1 MSIRIAA
8 LSRPAFIPL
17 AALVAAGMA
26 CARSDVPVT
35 AGIGGGGLEPL
46 PSATATSADPSALPT
61 TAPPTAVQVS
71 PTPLAPPASPTTV
84 PTPTLGF
91 SGTAEPFVYVSQ
103 AGDTLPALAARFGV
117 VPEDITA
124 SAALP
129 QDGTMIDPG
138 QLLSIPRRL
147 AATGPGELL
156 VPDSE
161 AVFSPH
167 AVDFDVVAFVDE
179 QGGYLGD
186 YRETVGGRLRSG
198 GEVVAQVARDNSV
211 NPRLLLA
218 LIEYSA
224 GWLTDPVR
232 PSGDA
237 LRYPMGN
244 IDPEFPG
251 LFRQLT
257 WVADELGNGYY
268 GWRAGTLVEL
278 HFEDDTRTRLSPE
291 LNAGTVALQYFFA
304 VRNGPLAWAQ
314 ALAPDG
320 FIATYRALFGD
331 PWEYAYPLFEPGVV
345 QPLLDL
351 PFLPGHTWSF
361 TGGPHGAWEFESAW
375 AALDFAPATANLGCD
390 PSPDWAVASA
400 PGLVLRSGG
409 GVVILD
415 LDGDGREQTGWVL
428 VYLHIA
434 NLGRVAAGEF
444 VEAGDLLGH
453 PSCEGGLATGTHLH
467 IARKYN
473 GEWILADGPLPFE
486 LSGWVA
492 HGGTR
497 PYEGTLTRGD
507 SVVIASPFGTLQTQ
521 ISR

>member
-1 MSIRIAA
+1 MPRLVFAA
-8 LSRPAFIPL
+8 L
-17 AALVAAGMA
+17 AALIISGMA

-46 PSATATSADPSALPT
+46 ASATQVPPEPSTL
-61 TAPPTAVQVS
+61 PPTDPPTSMPAT
-71 PTPLAPPASPTTV
+71 PTPLAPPASPTV
-84 PTPTLGF
+84 PPTPTLGF
-91 SGTAEPFVYVSQ
+91 SGTAEPIVYEAQ
-103 AGDTLPALAARFGV
+103 GGDTLPALAARFGV
-117 VPEDITA
+117 VPEDIT
-124 SAALP
+124 SSGLLP

-138 QLLSIPRRL
+138 QLLFIPRRL
-147 AATGPGELL
+147 AATGPGDRL

-161 AVFSPH
+161 VVFSPH
-167 AVDFDVVAFVDE
+167 AVDFDATAFVA
-179 QGGYLGD
+179 QRGGYLAD
-186 YRETVGGRLRSG
+186 YRETVGGRLRTG
-198 GEVVAQVARDNSV
+198 PEVLAQVARDNSV

-218 LIEYSA
+218 LLEYQA
-224 GWLTDPVR
+224 GWVTDPVR
-232 PSGDA
+232 PTGNA

-244 IDPEFPG
+244 VDPEFPG

-268 GWRAGTLVEL
+268 GWRAGSLVEI
-278 HFEDDTRTRLSPE
+278 HFDDDTRTRLAPD
-291 LNAGTVALQYFFA
+291 LNAGTVALQYYFA
-304 VRNGPLAWAQ
+304 VKNGPLGWAQ

-320 FIATYRALFGD
+320 FIATYQDFFGD
-331 PWEYAYPLFEPGVV
+331 PWEYFHPLFEPGVV
-345 QPLLDL
+345 QPPLDL

-375 AALDFAPATANLGCD
+375 AALDFAPATAQVGCD
-390 PSPDWAVASA
+390 PSEDWAVASA

-409 GVVILD
+409 GVVVLD

-428 VYLHIA
+428 VYLHVA
-434 NLGRVAAGEF
+434 NLGRVGAGEF
-444 VEAGDLLGH
+444 IEAGDLLGH

-497 PYEGTLTRGD
+497 AYEGYLTRGD
-507 SVVIASPFGTLQTQ
+507 AVVIASPFGTLQTQ
-521 ISR
+521 ITR

>member
-1 MSIRIAA
+1 MPERFAA
-8 LSRPAFIPL
+8 SPRVVLVAL
-17 AALVAAGMA
+17 AALIAGGIA

-35 AGIGGGGLEPL
+35 IGIGGGGLEP
-46 PSATATSADPSALPT
+46 PASSTAAQAAPSALPAT
-61 TAPPTAVQVS
+61 DVPTPVPAT
-71 PTPLAPPASPTTV
+71 PTPLTPPASPTAP
-84 PTPTLGF
+84 PTPTYGF
-91 SGTAEPFVYVSQ
+91 SGTAEPIVYESQ

-117 VPEDITA
+117 VVEDIT
-124 SAALP
+124 SSGPLP
-129 QDGTMIDPG
+129 QNGTMIDPG
-138 QLLSIPRRL
+138 HLLFIPRRL
-147 AATGPGELL
+147 AATGPAERL

-161 AVFSPH
+161 LVFSPH
-167 AVDFDVVAFVDE
+167 AVDFDVSAFAAGR
-179 QGGYLGD
+179 GGYLND
-186 YRETVGGRLRSG
+186 YHETVGGRLRNG
-198 GEVVAQVARDNSV
+198 AEVVAQVARDNSV

-218 LIEYSA
+218 LVEYQT
-224 GWLTDPVR
+224 GWLNDPTR
-232 PSGDA
+232 PSGNA

-244 IDPEFPG
+244 TDPTFPG

-257 WVADELGNGYY
+257 WVADELGIGYY
-268 GWRAGTLVEL
+268 GWRAGNLVEIE
-278 HFEDDTRTRLSPE
+278 FDDDTHTRLAPD
-291 LNAGTVALQYFFA
+291 LNAGTVALQYYFA
-304 VRNGPLAWAQ
+304 VQNGPLAWAQ

-331 PWEYAYPLFEPGVV
+331 AWEYAYPLFEPGVV
-345 QPLLDL
+345 QPPLDL
-351 PFLPGHTWSF
+351 PFMPGRTWSF

-375 AALDFAPATANLGCD
+375 AALDFAPATAQVGCEVSD
-390 PSPDWAVASA
+390 DWAVASA

-409 GVVILD
+409 GVVVLD

-434 NLGRVAAGEF
+434 NQGRVAAGEF
-444 VEAGDLLGH
+444 IEAGDILGH
-453 PSCEGGLATGTHLH
+453 PSCEGGVATGTHLH

-507 SVVIASPFGTLQTQ
+507 AVVIASPFGTVQTQ
-521 ISR
+521 ITR